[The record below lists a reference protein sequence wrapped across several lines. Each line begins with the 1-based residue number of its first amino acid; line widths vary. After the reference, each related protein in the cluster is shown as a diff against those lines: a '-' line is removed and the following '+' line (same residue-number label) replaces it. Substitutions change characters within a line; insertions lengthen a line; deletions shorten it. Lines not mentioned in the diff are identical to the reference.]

1 VAQVWQNFY
10 DIAKL
15 AKEAATKAKELRSLM
30 KRLDDNHTKND
41 YSTAGDVSKP
51 AWVLEDSEG
60 SVKGLDYTR
69 ANYINMITFARQVE
83 KLFTNQA
90 VTQGDYLSTVEQ
102 VADA

>member
-1 VAQVWQNFY
+1 MAQAFVNFS

-15 AKEAATKAKELRSLM
+15 AKECATKAKELRILM

-41 YSTAGDVSKP
+41 YSLAGDASKP
-51 AWVLEDSEG
+51 AWVQEDSEG
-60 SVKGLDYTR
+60 NIKGLDYTR
-69 ANYINMITFARQVE
+69 ANYINMVTFARQVE